1 MIDGAHLQKQ
11 IKRKKK
17 RNKKE
22 KKNNFEIKN
31 KKLKRK

>member
-22 KKNNFEIKN
+22 KKTILKSKTKN
-31 KKLKRK
+31 